1 MKTGQKIKY
10 INIDSR
16 FYEEYSID
24 RLEYTIRVPY
34 EIRDVQSI
42 TISCIEI
49 PIVFHNISQLLQNN
63 EFQIVVSRV
72 QEPTVSVFK
81 ILVPNGYYTP
91 PAIVDMISR
100 LLCSRPETQDLEIR
114 LNASNLIE
122 FVSTSSEVSYEVRFD
137 CTRSPFVWSKHLG
150 KILGFRNP
158 VYSLE
163 NCNASTNR
171 VVIADTIC
179 DFTHPQYLF
188 LEIYENEHE
197 NRYVFLS
204 SLVGEQI
211 TKHAIARIAVDQ
223 HTFPYGSMLTA
234 NIFNGLLLSD
244 TRVYQ
249 KPISLRKFYIRIVN
263 EFGIPLDTHGFSFSF
278 CITATIQEPFS

>member
-1 MKTGQKIKY
+1 MNTSQKTKY

-24 RLEYTIRVPY
+24 RLEYTIRLPY
-34 EIRDVQSI
+34 EIRDVRSI
-42 TISCIEI
+42 TISCVEI
-49 PIVFHNISQLLQNN
+49 PLVFHNISQLLQNN
-63 EFQIVVSRV
+63 EFQITVSRAK
-72 QEPTVSVFK
+72 ESTVSLLK
-81 ILVPNGYYTP
+81 IIVPNGNYTP
-91 PAIVDMISR
+91 TSIVDMITR
-100 LLCSRPETQDLEIR
+100 LLRSRSETQDLEIR

-122 FVSTSSEVSYEVRFD
+122 FVSTSSEVSYEIRFG
-137 CTRSPFVWSKHLG
+137 CGHPPFLWSKHLG
-150 KILGFRNP
+150 RILGFRHP